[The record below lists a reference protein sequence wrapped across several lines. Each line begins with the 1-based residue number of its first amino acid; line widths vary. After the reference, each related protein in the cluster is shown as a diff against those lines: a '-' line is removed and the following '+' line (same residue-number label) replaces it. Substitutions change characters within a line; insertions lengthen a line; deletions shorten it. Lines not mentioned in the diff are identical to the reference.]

1 MRQSESSQ
9 PRFCKDCRHIQR
21 ELGGTFICRHSRA
34 SITVTDLVEG
44 VITTE
49 PLECSSMRVR
59 GGICGEEGRL
69 WEGG

>member
-1 MRQSESSQ
+1 MSDNL
-9 PRFCKDCRHIQR
+9 RFCKDCHHFQR
-21 ELGGTFICRHSRA
+21 ELGGTSICRHPQA
-34 SITVTDLVEG
+34 SITVTNLVEG

-69 WEGG
+69 REVAQ